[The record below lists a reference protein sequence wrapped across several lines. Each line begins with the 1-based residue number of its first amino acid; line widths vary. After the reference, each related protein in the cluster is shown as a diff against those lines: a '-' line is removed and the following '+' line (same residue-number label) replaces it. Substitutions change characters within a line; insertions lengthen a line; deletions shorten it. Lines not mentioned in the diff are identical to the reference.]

1 MFVIIAS
8 ARHHVIWSSGPKES
22 IQKVHLGTVPRIG
35 GIALLCG
42 LWFSILAIGPVHLN
56 PLIMASTIA
65 ASIIFAVGF
74 AEDITGSLR
83 VSWRLALTFIPC
95 AMLAYQSHIFI
106 SHLGWGP
113 VDALLS
119 IGLVSIAFTAF
130 ALTGVTHAIN
140 LIDGLNGL
148 ATYTCLWILGAYI
161 GLGYLYD
168 DHLILQICLLLLA
181 PTLGFLVFNWPWGKC
196 FLGDGGAYFLGFF
209 IAWIGVLLVE
219 RHPAISPFA
228 PLLICGYPI
237 IEALYSMLRRS
248 LEGVSSGSPDSKH
261 LHQLVKFGVIRPW
274 LKDDRAQSIAPNS
287 AAGLFMSML
296 SLPFVGLA
304 VWLNTH
310 PAILMG
316 LFLLQASLYYLLH
329 TKLTARVTF
338 VKQR

>member
-8 ARHHVIWSSGPKES
+8 ARHHVIWSAGPKES
-22 IQKVHLGTVPRIG
+22 IQKVHLGAVPRIG

-56 PLIMASTIA
+56 PLIMVSAIA

-95 AMLAYQSHIFI
+95 AMLVYQSHISI

-148 ATYTCLWILGAYI
+148 ATYTCLWILSAYI

-168 DHLILQICLLLLA
+168 DHLIVQISLLIAA

-209 IAWIGVLLVE
+209 LAWLGVLVVE

-237 IEALYSMLRRS
+237 IEALYSMLRRN
-248 LEGVSSGSPDSKH
+248 LQGVSSGNPDNKH

-274 LKDDRAQSIAPNS
+274 LNHHRPESLAPNS
-287 AAGLFMSML
+287 IAGLFVSLL
-296 SLPFVGLA
+296 SAPWIILA
-304 VWLNTH
+304 VISNQDQLVLI
-310 PAILMG
+310 A
-316 LFLLQASLYYLLH
+316 LFFLECALYYYLYDTLRSWSA
-329 TKLTARVTF
+329 KR
-338 VKQR
+338 

>member
-1 MFVIIAS
+1 MLVIIAS

-22 IQKVHLGTVPRIG
+22 IQKVHLGAVPRVG

-56 PLIMASTIA
+56 SLIMVSAIA
-65 ASIIFAVGF
+65 ASIILAVGF

-95 AMLAYQSHIFI
+95 AMLVYQSHISI

-168 DHLILQICLLLLA
+168 DHLIVQISLLIAA

-209 IAWIGVLLVE
+209 LAWLGVLVVE

-237 IEALYSMLRRS
+237 IEALYSMLRRN
-248 LEGVSSGSPDSKH
+248 LQGVSSGNPDNKH

-274 LKDDRAQSIAPNS
+274 LNDHRPESLAPNS
-287 AAGLFMSML
+287 VAGLFVSLL
-296 SLPFVGLA
+296 SAPWIILA
-304 VWLNTH
+304 VVSNQDQLVLI
-310 PAILMG
+310 A
-316 LFLLQASLYYLLH
+316 LFFAECALYYWFY
-329 TKLTARVTF
+329 VTLRSRSA
-338 VKQR
+338 KR